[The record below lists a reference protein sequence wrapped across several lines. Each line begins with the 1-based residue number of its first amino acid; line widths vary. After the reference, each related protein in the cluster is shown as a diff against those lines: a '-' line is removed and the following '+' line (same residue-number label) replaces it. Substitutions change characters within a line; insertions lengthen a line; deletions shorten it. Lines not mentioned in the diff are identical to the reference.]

1 MKTTTIRIFLISLF
15 FGISNLSFAQYED
28 YIEGVATD
36 FNQYMDNYMDPLL
49 QGLGYGF
56 NNGWYN
62 TARPHKSFGFDLTIS
77 GNLALVPVASQSFML
92 NPDNY
97 EVFDLQSPDEN
108 EFPTVMGGSTTNEIK
123 AVLDKSDPNSAYVI
137 FPSLDGIQDDL
148 PVDMVAVP
156 SPIVQ
161 VGIGIVKKTELK
173 VRWIPTINNDAGI
186 DYTYWGLGVMHSVS
200 QWIPVVKDLPF
211 LDISGFIGFT
221 NISLAYELED
231 GTIDGS
237 DQMAEFGVNTFNY
250 QVVASATASVITG
263 FVGIGFDDFKTNLKM
278 NGTYLVEVPG
288 TGTKEAL
295 VDPVNLDA
303 KGGGFRAT
311 VGARLKLAILTIH
324 GSYTL
329 QGYNTINAG
338 VGFSFR

>member
-1 MKTTTIRIFLISLF
+1 MKTITIRIILFLSF
-15 FGISNLSFAQYED
+15 FGISNISFAQYDD
-28 YIEGVATD
+28 YINGVTSD
-36 FNQYMDNYMDPLL
+36 FNQYMDSYMDPLL

-62 TARPHKSFGFDLTIS
+62 TARPHKTFGFDLTIS
-77 GNLALVPVASQSFML
+77 GNLAYVPVASQSFIL

-97 EVFDLQSPDEN
+97 ENFDLADPNNN
-108 EFPTVMGGSTTNEIK
+108 EFPTIMGGTTTNEIR
-123 AVLDKSDPNSAYVI
+123 AVLDKSDANSPYVV
-137 FPSLDGIQDDL
+137 FPTLDGIQGDL
-148 PVDMVAVP
+148 PVDIVAVP

-161 VGIGIVKKTELK
+161 LGVGIVKGTEVK
-173 VRWIPTINNDAGI
+173 IRWVPTIKNDAGI
-186 DYTYWGLGVMHSVS
+186 DYHYWGLGVMHSVS

-221 NISLAYELED
+221 NVSLAYELEP

-237 DQMAEFGVNTFNY
+237 DQMAEFGVKTFNY
-250 QVVASATASVITG
+250 QVVASATVSVITG
-263 FVGIGFDDFKTNLKM
+263 FVGFGYDDFKTNLGM

-288 TGTKEAL
+288 TGTQEPIEN
-295 VDPVNLDA
+295 PVNLDA
-303 KGGGFRAT
+303 KGGGMRAT

-329 QGYNTINAG
+329 QGYNTLNAG
-338 VGFSFR
+338 IGFSFR